1 MKMRSAFALAFLVA
15 ATMAARADTV
25 ATADGFWELQYD
37 DGKPEAWFL
46 VSHKGD
52 VYSARLVK
60 GFKKEGDDTK
70 PETIC
75 RKCPGEKKGARIMGL
90 TLFWGLKQDGLKFTG
105 GSVVDPRDGS
115 VYHAKMDLSDDGQE
129 LAVRGYLGIEMLGK
143 TQTWHR
149 LPNDAMKPKDIPKEV
164 LAKAA
169 AAPAASPSPTP
180 TDGEAQ

>member
-1 MKMRSAFALAFLVA
+1 MKLRSALALAFLVA
-15 ATMAARADTV
+15 GTMAVRADT
-25 ATADGFWELQYD
+25 ASTADGFWELQYD

-70 PETIC
+70 PELIC

-90 TLFWGLKQDGLKFTG
+90 TLFWGLKQDGTKYTG

-149 LPNDAMKPKDIPKEV
+149 LPNDAMKPKEIPKEV
-164 LAKAA
+164 FAKAGA
-169 AAPAASPSPTP
+169 SPAPSPTA

>member
-1 MKMRSAFALAFLVA
+1 MKLRSAFALAFLVA
-15 ATMAARADTV
+15 ASAAGRADP
-25 ATADGFWELQYD
+25 APSADGFWELQYD

-60 GFKKEGDDTK
+60 GFKKEGDDAK

-90 TLFWGLKQDGLKFTG
+90 TLFWGLKRDGLDYTG

-115 VYHAKMDLSDDGQE
+115 VYHAKMVLSEDGQE

-149 LPNDAMKPKDIPKEV
+149 LPNDAMKSKDVPKEV
-164 LAKAA
+164 LAKGAA
-169 AAPAASPSPTP
+169 APSPTP
-180 TDGEAQ
+180 TEGEPQ